1 MTTQAINGWRARL
14 GHWVES
20 PAVRHF
26 ITGLIILNAVVLGL
40 ETSKRVMDAA
50 GELLGL
56 LNSLI
61 LAVFV
66 VEIAAKLL
74 AFGPRFFRSGWNVF
88 DFVIVGIAL
97 APAAGPLAIL
107 RSLRILRVLRL
118 LSTIKRLRM
127 LVESLM
133 HSLPGI
139 GWTAALLLMMFY
151 IFGVMGTELFGDA
164 FPDWFGT
171 LGASIYTL
179 FQIMT
184 LESWS
189 MGVARPVME
198 QYPHAWVFFVPF
210 ILISSFMVLN
220 LFIAIIV
227 NATQE
232 VHDLELKEER
242 DQANQRAHDERQE
255 MLDLLRAMD
264 QRLKRLEEKT
274 QNNSPQ

>member
-1 MTTQAINGWRARL
+1 MTTLAINGWRARL

-40 ETSKRVMDAA
+40 ETSRQAMDVA
-50 GELLGL
+50 GELLAL

-66 VEIAAKLL
+66 VEIVTKLA
-74 AFGPRFFRSGWNVF
+74 AFGPRFFRSGWNLF
-88 DFVIVGIAL
+88 DFIIVAVSL

-189 MGVARPVME
+189 MGIVRPVME
-198 QYPHAWVFFVPF
+198 VFPYAWAFFVPF
-210 ILISSFMVLN
+210 ILLTSFIVLN
-220 LFIAIIV
+220 LFIGVIV
-227 NATQE
+227 NAMAEATE
-232 VHDLELKEER
+232 DE
-242 DQANQRAHDERQE
+242 AHDERE
-255 MLDLLRAMD
+255 EILRELKGLREDIAG
-264 QRLKRLEEKT
+264 LKRGED
-274 QNNSPQ
+274 

>member
-1 MTTQAINGWRARL
+1 M
-14 GHWVES
+14 
-20 PAVRHF
+20 RHF

-40 ETSKRVMDAA
+40 ETSRRAMDVA
-50 GELLGL
+50 GELLAL

-66 VEIAAKLL
+66 VEIVAKL
-74 AFGPRFFRSGWNVF
+74 AASARFPPGWNVF
-88 DFVIVGIAL
+88 DFVIVAISL

-127 LVESLM
+127 LVIADALP
-133 HSLPGI
+133 PGI

-198 QYPHAWVFFVPF
+198 QYPHAWLFFVPF

-232 VHDLELKEER
+232 VHDLEQKEER

-255 MLDLLRAMD
+255 MLELLCAMD
-264 QRLKRLEEKT
+264 QRLNRLEQQKG
-274 QNNSPQ
+274 NDSPVRALRQHRRSDFSRDPGAAGPGA